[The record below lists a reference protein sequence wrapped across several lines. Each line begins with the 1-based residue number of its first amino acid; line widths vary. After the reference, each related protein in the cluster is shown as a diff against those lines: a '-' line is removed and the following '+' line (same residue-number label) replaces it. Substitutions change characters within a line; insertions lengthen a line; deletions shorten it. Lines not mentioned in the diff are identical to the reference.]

1 MNSITKDFNGLPI
14 VFREDGYI
22 NMTKAA
28 KNFPGKR
35 LDNFWASPDTRIYV
49 EALDEYL
56 KSLNSSELIQSKKGR
71 YGGTFCHPKLAVF
84 FARWLDVRF
93 AVWCDLMID
102 NILQGNIQTTVVVPT
117 QEALDVNAV
126 VAPFKARIMELEGEV
141 QRLQESGL
149 ADGEVP
155 KGWMS
160 QWNYLEDR
168 GHQIPFI
175 RAASSDFGTL
185 CSSEHKKMHLA
196 VVVIKGRV
204 GSREKDTSYYHPEA
218 LEGAYQRLLKMYELN
233 I

>member
-22 NMTKAA
+22 SATKASRQ
-28 KNFPGKR
+28 FGKR
-35 LDNFWASPDTRIYV
+35 DARKFFENKETQ
-49 EALDEYL
+49 EYL
-56 KSLNSSELIQSKKGR
+56 EVLSNLTQIPVNILRPSTKGR
-71 YGGTFCHPKLAVF
+71 NGGTYLHPKVAIR
-84 FARWLDVRF
+84 FARWLSVEF
-93 AVWCDLMID
+93 EVWCDLMID
-102 NILQGNIQTTVVVPT
+102 NILKGNIQTSVVVPT
-117 QEALDVNAV
+117 QEAIDVNAV

-160 QWNYLEDR
+160 QWNFLEDQ

-175 RAASSDFGTL
+175 RAASADFGTL

-196 VVVIKGRV
+196 VVTIKGRV
-204 GSREKDTSYYHPEA
+204 GSREKDTSYYQPDA
-218 LEGAYQRLLKMYELN
+218 LKAAYLRLLKMYELN